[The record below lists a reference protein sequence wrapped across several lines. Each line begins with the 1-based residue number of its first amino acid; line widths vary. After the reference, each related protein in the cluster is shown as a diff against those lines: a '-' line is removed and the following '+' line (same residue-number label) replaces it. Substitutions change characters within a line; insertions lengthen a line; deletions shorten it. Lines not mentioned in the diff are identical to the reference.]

1 MKNKK
6 NFLIATLMSLGIG
19 LVIAVSS
26 CNKPSATAPILPG
39 NEFNYHDDCYYRPI
53 AHSAY

>member
-26 CNKPSATAPILPG
+26 CNKPSATAPICRAM
-39 NEFNYHDDCYYRPI
+39 NF
-53 AHSAY
+53 